1 MVYHG
6 RFVWYE
12 LMTTDMAAAK
22 AFYAS
27 VVGWDAQDASVSDYA
42 YALFTAASAPL
53 GGLMELPQE
62 ARKMGATPRWMGYV
76 GVDDLEAATGR
87 IGRVGWHELFA
98 PDWQKVFAF
107 YGEIFGWRKGDAEI
121 GSSEIYQLFSA
132 GGPTI

>member
-62 ARKMGATPRWMGYV
+62 ARRMGATPRWMGYV
-76 GVDDLEAATGR
+76 SVDNADVSTAALKRLGGTVYVPPTDSNIGR
-87 IGRVGWHELFA
+87 IAVVTD
-98 PDWQKVFAF
+98 PQ
-107 YGEIFGWRKGDAEI
+107 
-121 GSSEIYQLFSA
+121 SA
-132 GGPTI
+132 TLALVQGLS